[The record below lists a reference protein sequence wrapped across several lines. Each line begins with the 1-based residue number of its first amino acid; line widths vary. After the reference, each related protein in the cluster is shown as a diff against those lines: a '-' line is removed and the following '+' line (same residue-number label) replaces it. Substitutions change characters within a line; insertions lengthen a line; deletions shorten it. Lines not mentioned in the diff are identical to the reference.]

1 MLPSR
6 HSEKTFGKSCR
17 ALASSGNTY
26 IRLPK
31 TLHPLRSK
39 TAIRRDF
46 LLAAIGLYMAG
57 FIAGIV
63 LNQVAPE
70 EARSFEDQLVDR
82 LRAQFEGVEG
92 AGRIYSKILLHNLS
106 VCAIM
111 SFAGI
116 IFAVPPVFILLIN
129 GLPLGIVLARSEN
142 PLLVFA
148 GSILPHGVFEF
159 PATFLAGAFGILLGI
174 DAFSLIRNW
183 MQGEGEAPTRI
194 LLTDLRKVLKSFLLV
209 VLLLVVAAAV
219 ETFLFIVYGQ
229 SA

>member
-1 MLPSR
+1 M
-6 HSEKTFGKSCR
+6 
-17 ALASSGNTY
+17 
-26 IRLPK
+26 
-31 TLHPLRSK
+31 RSK
-39 TAIRRDF
+39 TAIRKNL
-46 LLAAIGLYMAG
+46 LLAAIGLYLAG
-57 FIAGIV
+57 FVAGIIM
-63 LNQVAPE
+63 NQVAPE
-70 EARSFEDQLVDR
+70 EAKSFEDQLVER
-82 LRAQFEGVEG
+82 LRSEFDGVEG
-92 AGRIYSKILLHNLS
+92 AGRVYTKILLHNLS

-111 SFAGI
+111 TFAGI

-174 DAFSLIRNW
+174 DAFSLIHNW
-183 MQGEGEAPTRI
+183 MRGEGEAPTRI
-194 LLTDLRKVLKSFLLV
+194 LLTDLRKVLMSFLLV

-229 SA
+229 GA